1 MPEPLDWQ
9 LIDRYLAGEASPDEV
24 ADVRSRATADP
35 VWAQALELL
44 RSNFAKRTP
53 RQWNADL
60 AWSRVR
66 PRLTTEEI
74 PTVRSQPART
84 HAPLRDTTTRWRIA
98 ASVLVVTGS
107 IVTWQAI
114 SRVRPHAPNA
124 TTPTV

>member
-24 ADVRSRATADP
+24 ADVRSRAQADP

-44 RSNFAKRTP
+44 RSDFANRSP

-66 PRLTTEEI
+66 PRLTTESEI
-74 PTVRSQPART
+74 PTVRRQPVRAT
-84 HAPLRDTTTRWRIA
+84 SRWRIA
-98 ASVLVVTGS
+98 ASVLVVAGS
-107 IVTWQAI
+107 IVTWQII